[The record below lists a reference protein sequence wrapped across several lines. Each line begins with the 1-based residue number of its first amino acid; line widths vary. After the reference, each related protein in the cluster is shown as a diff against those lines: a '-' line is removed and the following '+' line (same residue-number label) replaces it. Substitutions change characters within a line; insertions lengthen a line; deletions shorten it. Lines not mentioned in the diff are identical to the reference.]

1 MRRRDFI
8 KLVAVCTA
16 SEPFATYAQQATKIA
31 RIGVL
36 ALSRP
41 DESDPSLK
49 TLNAFE
55 PALREL
61 GYTEGQNVVFE
72 RKFANG
78 DVNGLRALAN
88 ELVERRVD
96 IIVALSTPAARAAK
110 QATSTIPIV
119 AIGMADPVE
128 DELVASLARPG
139 GNVTGT
145 AFLGPELVSRRLQLL
160 KEMVPKL
167 SRVAVLWH
175 PLAYSER
182 TMTGMLKEIEGAANT
197 LGTRLQLVPA
207 AGAVDIEP
215 AFGAMVKGRAE
226 ALIIFPSPMLYGQY
240 ARIVDLAASNRL
252 PAIYAAREGAELGG
266 LASYGVN
273 LADLSRA
280 TAIYLEK
287 ILKGAKPADLP
298 VQQPTKLELVINLKT
313 AKALGLDI
321 PRAFLQI
328 ADEVIE

>member
-8 KLVAVCTA
+8 MLVVVCAAIRPLTVQ
-16 SEPFATYAQQATKIA
+16 AQQALKIA

-36 ALSRP
+36 APNRAG
-41 DESDPSLK
+41 ESDPSLRM
-49 TLNAFE
+49 LNAFV
-55 PALREL
+55 AGSQEL
-61 GYTEGQNVVFE
+61 GYTEGQNIVFE

-78 DVNGLRALAN
+78 DVNRLRPLAK
-88 ELVERRVD
+88 ELVEQRVD
-96 IIVALSTPAARAAK
+96 IIVAISTTAARAAK

-128 DELVASLARPG
+128 DELVASLAHPG

-145 AFLGPELVSRRLQLL
+145 AFIGPELVSRRLQLL
-160 KEMVPKL
+160 KELVPRL

-182 TMTGMLKEIEGAANT
+182 TMTSMLKEIEGAANT
-197 LGTRLQLVPA
+197 LGTKLQFVPA
-207 AGAVDIEP
+207 AEAGDIEP
-215 AFGAMVKGRAE
+215 AFAAMTKGRAE

-240 ARIVDLAASNRL
+240 ARIVDLAAGSRL

-280 TAIYLEK
+280 TAVYLEK

-313 AKALGLDI
+313 AKSLNLDI
-321 PRAFLQI
+321 TRAFLQV
-328 ADEVIE
+328 ADEVID